1 MCADLVQFSYRI
13 IVYIVYLKIALKK
26 IIFSFILIF
35 QVFCLNAQ
43 NLDLRLLEKFN
54 GPPSGADATWKNIS
68 GSGLYVSAIVPIG
81 LLTTGLATHDH
92 DLTTKSLEACSSVL
106 LAESF
111 SLVIKQVTK
120 RERPYL
126 AHPDVI
132 YGKTGAT
139 DYSFPS
145 GHASVIF
152 ATATSLSLS
161 YPKWYV
167 IVPAYAY
174 AATVGYS
181 RMYLGAHYP
190 SDVLGGA
197 LLGAGTAYLTCKM
210 QKMFDKNYHK
220 HQVVMPK

>member
-1 MCADLVQFSYRI
+1 M
-13 IVYIVYLKIALKK
+13 KK
-26 IIFSFILIF
+26 IIFSVFLIF
-35 QVFCLNAQ
+35 QLFYANAQ
-43 NLDLRLLEKFN
+43 GLDLRLLEHFN
-54 GPPSGADATWKNIS
+54 GPPSTADATWKNIS
-68 GSGLYVSAIVPIG
+68 GSALYTVVVVPVG
-81 LLTTGLATHDH
+81 MLTTGLATHDH

-106 LAESF
+106 LAETF
-111 SLVIKQVTK
+111 SIIIKQTTR

-126 AHPDVI
+126 AHPDLI

-145 GHASVIF
+145 GHASVVF
-152 ATATSLSLS
+152 AMVTSLSLS

-167 IVPAYAY
+167 IAPSFAY

-197 LLGAGTAYLTCKM
+197 LLGAGTAYLSCKM
-210 QKMFDKNYHK
+210 QKLFDKNYHK